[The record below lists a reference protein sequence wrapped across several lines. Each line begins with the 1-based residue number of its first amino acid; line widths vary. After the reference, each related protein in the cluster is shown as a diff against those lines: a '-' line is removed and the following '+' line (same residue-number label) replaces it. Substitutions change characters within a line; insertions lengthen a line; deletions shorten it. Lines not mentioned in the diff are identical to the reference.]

1 MNDGRKYYYHCQIAN
16 TQWDVPPGWIEN
28 TVAFVNSGTA
38 GTTQTS
44 DSETVSTSNKKDNGN
59 TSNNDSQPVGTESS
73 SARDSNVSQARKR
86 PEASISTGNN
96 VSPPQKK
103 PRGPLK
109 CGRCGEPKKG
119 HTCAFKATPK
129 EESAA
134 VSEHRIQF
142 QSALQPVLQYQGAPA
157 LQPAVF
163 PPSGGT
169 LDLFQQAFPTYVHG
183 VHAGPHG
190 QRYTGG
196 AYPFQ
201 NGYAPNGYGYQ

>member
-1 MNDGRKYYYHCQIAN
+1 LDDGRKYYYHSNIAT
-16 TQWDVPPGWIEN
+16 TQWEVPPGWIEN
-28 TVAFVNSGTA
+28 TVACVNSGTA
-38 GTTQTS
+38 STTQTS

-73 SARDSNVSQARKR
+73 SARDSDVSQARKR

-134 VSEHRIQF
+134 VSEPRIQF
-142 QSALQPVLQYQGAPA
+142 QSALQPALQYQGAPA
-157 LQPAVF
+157 LQPAAF

-169 LDLFQQAFPTYVHG
+169 LDLFEQAFPTYVHG
-183 VHAGPHG
+183 VRAGPNG
-190 QRYTGG
+190 QMYTGG
-196 AYPFQ
+196 AYPLQ
-201 NGYAPNGYGYQ
+201 NASSGYGYQ